1 MNNADIRKNSFKCVL
16 HIAARKGYLEIVKAL
31 LDKGTD
37 INATNY
43 DGDTALNEAAGC
55 GRLEVVQFL
64 LDKGASFEA
73 RNEEGCTA
81 LHIACEVGCLGIV
94 KALLEKGS
102 DVNVVS
108 EKNGDTP
115 LHESARMNCYN
126 IVEYLVEEEKA
137 TIDVKNLRG
146 ETPSDLADSNGYKD
160 IVKYLSLRVR
170 ECPKTSGS
178 LADDKNVIQYQ
189 KVTENKHL
197 TITNRAIKTS
207 FCVGIMTMLTSVAI
221 GCTAIHLSLSISA
234 TAALIV
240 GAIAGGITYAVL
252 KPNSRLNECEVNRQS
267 LPQMP
272 KDECCMSY

>member
-1 MNNADIRKNSFKCVL
+1 M

-115 LHESARMNCYN
+115 RHESARMNCYN

-137 TIDVKNLRG
+137 TIDVK
-146 ETPSDLADSNGYKD
+146 T
-160 IVKYLSLRVR
+160 
-170 ECPKTSGS
+170 
-178 LADDKNVIQYQ
+178 
-189 KVTENKHL
+189 
-197 TITNRAIKTS
+197 
-207 FCVGIMTMLTSVAI
+207 
-221 GCTAIHLSLSISA
+221 
-234 TAALIV
+234 
-240 GAIAGGITYAVL
+240 
-252 KPNSRLNECEVNRQS
+252 
-267 LPQMP
+267 
-272 KDECCMSY
+272 